1 MRPFAAQ
8 VLAVALLATGS
19 AAAQTPSAGLVLR
32 WRAPRGCP
40 SEGEVIAAVT
50 RLLGRP
56 VEDPSPRRV
65 AVARIRRARRGWSLR
80 ITVSTGATRRHRALA
95 GDTCDEVS
103 EAAALVLALAI
114 DPDVAARPAGPPDP
128 PPTPPPAVS
137 IAPPSAPPTAP
148 PPAPAPPAIPPS
160 TPPRVAPSLR
170 GFARLEAL
178 GDLGAQPAL
187 TWGATLVVGLSVRA
201 FRAELSAT
209 YFGPQRALVRPGDPT
224 QGGDISLVAGSL
236 RGCLAAPIGPVDL
249 GGCAGAELGVQSGA
263 AFGVNRPSRGEA
275 LWVALPLAATLRR
288 SLSRRFGVH
297 VEAGASIPL
306 LRRQFAIEGLG
317 AVFRPA
323 PITVRASLG
332 AEVMF

>member
-137 IAPPSAPPTAP
+137 NAPPSALRLPR
-148 PPAPAPPAIPPS
+148 S
-160 TPPRVAPSLR
+160 PPRR
-170 GFARLEAL
+170 R
-178 GDLGAQPAL
+178 
-187 TWGATLVVGLSVRA
+187 RA
-201 FRAELSAT
+201 SHPRSAASRAS
-209 YFGPQRALVRPGDPT
+209 
-224 QGGDISLVAGSL
+224 
-236 RGCLAAPIGPVDL
+236 
-249 GGCAGAELGVQSGA
+249 
-263 AFGVNRPSRGEA
+263 
-275 LWVALPLAATLRR
+275 RR
-288 SLSRRFGVH
+288 SETSARSPR
-297 VEAGASIPL
+297 
-306 LRRQFAIEGLG
+306 
-317 AVFRPA
+317 
-323 PITVRASLG
+323 
-332 AEVMF
+332 